1 MQADYLANGKQKL
14 TAPTAV
20 TVLGSSHTITEL
32 YGSVNTYNFSNIAAV
47 TFTSETSNT
56 QPKVEV
62 AACDKTGDTTVTFD
76 GIAARTTTP

>member
-20 TVLGSSHTITEL
+20 TALGSSQTITEQ
-32 YGSVNTYNFSNIAAV
+32 YGSENTYKFSNIAAI
-47 TFTSETSNT
+47 TFTSETSTT

-62 AACDKTGDTTVTFD
+62 AACDTTGDTTVTFD
-76 GIAARTTTP
+76 GIATRTTTP